1 MPYDPDE
8 HGRLESLY
16 LKYGA
21 RLQSEA
27 RSVRENGHPQFAG
40 HDLAE
45 HYEDALATAHAVY
58 AYLLAR
64 PVESRPALDRQ
75 PEQSGE
81 RATVERPSYSA
92 PAV

>member
-16 LKYGA
+16 VKYGA

-27 RSVRENGHPQFAG
+27 RTVQESGQPPFAG
-40 HDLAE
+40 HGLAE

-58 AYLLAR
+58 AYLLAH
-64 PVESRPALDRQ
+64 PVARESELRDESRPT
-75 PEQSGE
+75 PE
-81 RATVERPSYSA
+81 RARYSA

>member
-1 MPYDPDE
+1 MAYDPDE

-16 LKYGA
+16 LKYGS

-27 RSVRENGHPQFAG
+27 RSVRENGHPQVAG
-40 HDLAE
+40 HDLSE

-58 AYLLAR
+58 AYLLAHPVDR
-64 PVESRPALDRQ
+64 PPGQGGASRAELGSAP
-75 PEQSGE
+75 
-81 RATVERPSYSA
+81 YSA

>member
-27 RSVRENGHPQFAG
+27 CTVQESGVPQFAG

-45 HYEDALATAHAVY
+45 HYADALATAHAVY
-58 AYLLAR
+58 AYLLDH
-64 PVESRPALDRQ
+64 PVGREPEQLGESRATP
-75 PEQSGE
+75 E
-81 RATVERPSYSA
+81 RARYSA

>member
-16 LKYGA
+16 LKYGT
-21 RLQSEA
+21 RLQSET
-27 RSVRENGHPQFAG
+27 RNVQESGQPQFAG

-58 AYLLAR
+58 AYLLAH
-64 PVESRPALDRQ
+64 PVVREPEQRGESRAMP
-75 PEQSGE
+75 
-81 RATVERPSYSA
+81 ERPRYSA